1 MKKIKITE
9 SQLNKL
15 MVKEQILKN
24 LGDKIKTG
32 AQNVVNKVSGK
43 VSGPQPVAASPQTA
57 PGRNLDQL
65 KAEWSKVNQDM
76 SNMRGYGEAVGQT
89 ESSVKMAAMLN
100 AKSAILK
107 KIGKS
112 SARFGVEIK
121 EEALFRLENGNL
133 IKLIVLEPNNIVEGS
148 IVKLKQSDLVKL
160 VKKVI
165 NESIDT
171 EGIPQ
176 EDLDAMTAEAQKLV
190 NNSKEKAEA
199 LRSEL
204 EIIKSRIN
212 ALRDEGKVDDTVE
225 KVMGDFIKEKEREL
239 GYYGNTS
246 IDGYLQS
253 MIFDYKRKKAYEDYE
268 REKIENRKTK
278 KITKEDIINIFV
290 TALEGGS
297 NYWYYIP
304 TIPNGVRDIMNE
316 TGLATSEAIGQYV
329 LKGGYVQINDAED
342 EEEILGNIDMDG
354 LLDAIQKI
362 KAEYPNVYNNIIDED
377 YDADDADVFF
387 QIAVMGEVTFG

>member
-1 MKKIKITE
+1 MKN
-9 SQLNKL
+9 NKMTDSEL
-15 MVKEQILKN
+15 DKLIKEQILKN

-212 ALRDEGKVDDTVE
+212 SLRDEGKVDDTVE

-362 KAEYPNVYNNIIDED
+362 KAEYPNVYNNIIDEE

>member
-1 MKKIKITE
+1 MTDSE
-9 SQLNKL
+9 LDKL
-15 MVKEQILKN
+15 IKEQILKN

-212 ALRDEGKVDDTVE
+212 SLRDEGKVDDTVE

-362 KAEYPNVYNNIIDED
+362 KAEYPNVYNNIIDEE

>member
-1 MKKIKITE
+1 MTDSE
-9 SQLNKL
+9 LDKL
-15 MVKEQILKN
+15 IKEQILKN

-148 IVKLKQSDLVKL
+148 VVKLKQSDLVKL

-165 NESIDT
+165 KESIDT

-199 LRSEL
+199 LKSEL
-204 EIIKSRIN
+204 EIIKSRIDS
-212 ALRDEGKVDDTVE
+212 LRDEGKVDDTIE

-246 IDGYLQS
+246 IDSYLQS

-268 REKIENRKTK
+268 REKLENRKTK
-278 KITKEDIINIFV
+278 KITKEDIIDIFV

-316 TGLATSEAIGQYV
+316 KGLATSEAIGEYV
-329 LKGGYVQINDAED
+329 LRGGYVQINDAED

-362 KAEYPNVYNNIIDED
+362 KAEHPNVYNNIIDED

>member
-1 MKKIKITE
+1 MTDSE
-9 SQLNKL
+9 LDKL
-15 MVKEQILKN
+15 IKEQILKT

-148 IVKLKQSDLVKL
+148 VVKLKQSDLVKL

-165 NESIDT
+165 KESIDT

-199 LRSEL
+199 LKSEL
-204 EIIKSRIN
+204 EIIKSRIDS
-212 ALRDEGKVDDTVE
+212 LRDEGKVDDTIE

-246 IDGYLQS
+246 IDSYLQS

-268 REKIENRKTK
+268 REKLENRKTK
-278 KITKEDIINIFV
+278 KITKEDIIDIFV

-316 TGLATSEAIGQYV
+316 KGLATSEAIGEYV
-329 LKGGYVQINDAED
+329 LRGGYVQINDAED

-362 KAEYPNVYNNIIDED
+362 KAEHPNVYNNIIDED

>member
-1 MKKIKITE
+1 MTDSE
-9 SQLNKL
+9 LDKL
-15 MVKEQILKN
+15 IKEQILKN

-148 IVKLKQSDLVKL
+148 VVKLKQSDLVKL

-165 NESIDT
+165 KESIDT

-199 LRSEL
+199 LKSEL
-204 EIIKSRIN
+204 EIIKSRIDS
-212 ALRDEGKVDDTVE
+212 LRDEGKVDDTIE

-246 IDGYLQS
+246 IDSYLQS
-253 MIFDYKRKKAYEDYE
+253 MIFDYKRKKEYEDYE
-268 REKIENRKTK
+268 REKLENRKTK
-278 KITKEDIINIFV
+278 KITKEDIIDIFV

-316 TGLATSEAIGQYV
+316 KGLATSEAIGEYV
-329 LKGGYVQINDAED
+329 LRGGYVQINDAED

-362 KAEYPNVYNNIIDED
+362 KAEHPNVYNNIIDED